1 MSKNI
6 ENKDSF
12 SQQVSNKLSGFE
24 MQVRPEVWDG
34 IAQQLQQKPRK
45 NNRKIM
51 MWWISSGIAAS
62 IALFLVFRTYN
73 FFDVQTYV
81 AQNVKESNTPNVNAE
96 VSTFTPEQNITNSA
110 VQSTI
115 KSAKVNRQLAQGNK
129 VSVKNEKVNISSI
142 VKEDISVRDDQT
154 KADEL
159 VTLNN
164 MSENLNTD
172 SAKNTQSANTL
183 SEKKTLQLAD
193 NEKFTELKENDWE
206 DPLNKQKKSDFE
218 LVAVLGSSQS
228 ISSPASGMAYDYLS
242 FTENVLRNQSITN
255 SFNTIIPN
263 FESKSYLPPLSAGL
277 SVAKMLGKSIFVES
291 GLRYTYLNTVY
302 KNSNADANLRLHYIG
317 IPVNIGIRFGGNRKW
332 YFYTSAGMM
341 LEKGL
346 WSVYNQNIYYSN
358 STYNTTISASID
370 GVQLSA
376 NVSAGVGYY
385 LSKQFSLY
393 LEPEMGYYFDNN
405 QPESSRTENPLSVGI
420 KGGVRFHL

>member
-1 MSKNI
+1 M
-6 ENKDSF
+6 
-12 SQQVSNKLSGFE
+12 
-24 MQVRPEVWDG
+24 
-34 IAQQLQQKPRK
+34 
-45 NNRKIM
+45 
-51 MWWISSGIAAS
+51 
-62 IALFLVFRTYN
+62 
-73 FFDVQTYV
+73 
-81 AQNVKESNTPNVNAE
+81 
-96 VSTFTPEQNITNSA
+96 
-110 VQSTI
+110 
-115 KSAKVNRQLAQGNK
+115 
-129 VSVKNEKVNISSI
+129 
-142 VKEDISVRDDQT
+142 
-154 KADEL
+154 

-206 DPLNKQKKSDFE
+206 DPLKKQKKSDFE

-277 SVAKMLGKSIFVES
+277 SVAKMLGKSVFVES

-346 WSVYNQNIYYSN
+346 WSVYTQNIYYSN
-358 STYNTTISASID
+358 STYNTNISASID